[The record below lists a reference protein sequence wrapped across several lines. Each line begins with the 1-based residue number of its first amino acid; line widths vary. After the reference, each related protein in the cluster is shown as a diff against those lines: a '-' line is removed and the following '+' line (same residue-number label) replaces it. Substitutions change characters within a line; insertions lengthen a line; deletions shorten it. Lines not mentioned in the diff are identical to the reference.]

1 MNKRVDAISHHE
13 ALIYVMVTLSAV
25 DRSMTDREVKM
36 IGDVVQRVPI
46 FEDFDVERL
55 VQVAEDC
62 GARLQAKDGLDSV
75 LDLVA
80 ASLPHRLYDTA
91 YALAIEVAAADLE
104 VEQEE
109 LRFLQM
115 LRDKLNLDSLIV
127 AAIEAG
133 ARARYRRA

>member
-62 GARLQAKDGLDSV
+62 GARLQAKDGLDNV